1 VVRRAPLARLAGTQS
16 HWTAPTADRVS
27 SWPAPAPASVSSL
40 AGLHH
45 DKKGHARSL
54 VGGAPDDRT
63 RSSVS
68 KVAAQRD
75 DDPVAARAHR
85 KRTVTPSDVKARVA
99 AIDDAATCRVRHANP
114 LAFRAF
120 DRPTLLRRRFA
131 RPGGPSFLS
140 RGTPER
146 ELLDRLASP
155 KVLSGEVGD
164 DRRRVFEM
172 LTSVAKEPQ
181 HLPGFWG
188 EEPALDALRLRGL
201 GGTGATGAVGATG
214 AAQMPW
220 DGFLEWAGRAVLAD
234 TARLPEDALPAAV
247 AAMAASAGWRRALE
261 ACSSRVPD
269 GPLGARSS
277 GALASLTMRA
287 AFDGVLLPGAVRWL
301 IPGGDATS
309 SDADEAWQAAAWR
322 PALLALRA
330 FREHGND
337 AGIVH
342 LTAALVAGHF
352 RWGLRTAARRQKIDV
367 AVPRWG
373 APPLSATAQETL
385 RGAALWLSDA
395 DPWSQSVPWPRE
407 WGGPDGPWLATWLTR
422 LLRGRSDLAL
432 LVLLD
437 DRLCLAVA
445 WGLLGRAQS
454 ALAQL
459 DGWKTAPVFA
469 EAREAVRQGLPGWP
483 ELGLPPERPRGP
495 ELDDLFRTLAST
507 PDPSVALG
515 SPHWML
521 PGGRGAHTNRLLKH
535 GRRDEARR
543 LRTILDRPDVRQKL
557 EPLWILTGP
566 EDTASVVALAR
577 WLAGR
582 VPSPSESEW
591 IAFLEWQ
598 CRQTQSATR

>member
-1 VVRRAPLARLAGTQS
+1 MG
-16 HWTAPTADRVS
+16 RV
-27 SWPAPAPASVSSL
+27 
-40 AGLHH
+40 
-45 DKKGHARSL
+45 K
-54 VGGAPDDRT
+54 
-63 RSSVS
+63 
-68 KVAAQRD
+68 AQRD
-75 DDPVAARAHR
+75 DDALKARAHR
-85 KRTVTPSDVKARVA
+85 KRAVKPSDVT
-99 AIDDAATCRVRHANP
+99 AIAATIDGVCTVQHVHP
-114 LAFRAF
+114 LTLRAF

-131 RPGGPSFLS
+131 RPGGPPFLAK
-140 RGTPER
+140 GTPER
-146 ELLDRLASP
+146 ELLHRLARP
-155 KVLSGEVGD
+155 RPRSGEEAD
-164 DRRRVFEM
+164 DRRRAFEL
-172 LTSVAKEPQ
+172 LTSVAKEPA

-188 EEPALDALRLRGL
+188 EEPALDTLRLEGL
-201 GGTGATGAVGATG
+201 GTTTVTAPTG
-214 AAQMPW
+214 AAPIPW

-234 TARLPEDALPAAV
+234 AARLPDDALPAAV
-247 AAMAASAGWRRALE
+247 AAIAASTGWRRALE
-261 ACSSRVPD
+261 ACSTRLPE
-269 GPLGARSS
+269 GPPGRRSVA
-277 GALASLTMRA
+277 ALAIATLRA

-301 IPGGDATS
+301 IPGGDATA
-309 SDADEAWQAAAWR
+309 SDANETGDAAAWR

-352 RWGLRTAARRQKIDV
+352 RWGLRTAARRQKMDV

-373 APPLSATAQETL
+373 APPLSATEQETL
-385 RGAALWLSDA
+385 LAAVRWLSDT
-395 DPWSQSVPWPRE
+395 DPWNQSVPWPRD
-407 WGGPDGPWLATWLTR
+407 WGGPDGPVLATWLTR
-422 LLRGRSDLAL
+422 LLRGRSELAQL
-432 LVLLD
+432 ALLD

-445 WGLLGRAQS
+445 WGLLGRPQS

-469 EAREAVRQGLPGWP
+469 EAREAVRHGLPGWP

-495 ELDDLFRTLAST
+495 ELDDLFRMLAST
-507 PDPSVALG
+507 PDPSVVLG

-557 EPLWILTGP
+557 EPLWVLTGP

-577 WLAGR
+577 WLAPR

-598 CRQTQSATR
+598 CRTTLAATS